1 MVKFDGR
8 LSRKIV
14 AQPSVERL
22 EIVSV
27 WRIACSFM
35 ARDRFVED

>member
-14 AQPSVERL
+14 AQPSVDRL
-22 EIVSV
+22 AIVSV
-27 WRIACSFM
+27 WRMADSFM
-35 ARDRFVED
+35 VRDRFLED